1 MRVNVTGTNKDGQA
15 TASSKVTAVISGTS
29 APVNTA
35 RPTVSGTPQPGEELT
50 AATGTWSNGVRTYA
64 FQWQRCDAA
73 GANCNDVTGA
83 TGRTY
88 GVRAADIGGTIRV
101 SVTATNLVGS
111 NTATSDRTEVVKTG
125 TPPPTTTPR
134 RTTARRSRSSAFASS
149 ARGST
154 SASGSATTRG
164 GTWRSPSVT

>member
-1 MRVNVTGTNKDGQA
+1 M
-15 TASSKVTAVISGTS
+15 ISGTS

-125 TPPPTTTPR
+125 TPPRDDVAGEPPPDARDPQRSLR
-134 RTTARRSRSSAFASS
+134 RCACLRPLPGLRRLAAEPGDHRA
-149 ARGST
+149 
-154 SASGSATTRG
+154 
-164 GTWRSPSVT
+164 